1 MQYGVEVPTYK
12 RQDNKK
18 SKKKTNIQNNSI
30 KIVTIM
36 ILGFMLSRVGFGFI
50 DGLYIAP
57 FGLGYLISVIKKSS
71 VKESTIAFVAIA
83 LGYLSQ
89 YLINRDIIIYIS
101 IGAVIL
107 GIKYIYTLRK
117 KEVKVKSSFI
127 VLIAMFVGLQCL
139 LGNQDISIN
148 IVFALIKSLII
159 IPTFFMIN
167 YGVNCMKEIN
177 TNYFYSIEELISL
190 AILMCLIIAGVGELS
205 IAGVAIRDILALAV
219 IITVAY
225 SAGSNAGAV
234 VGVTMGLI
242 IGIVNNDILLAT
254 TLYGICGL
262 VVGIF
267 TETGKVFSILAYFVV
282 SFIIMTY
289 SNNFNKPMII
299 QVVASA
305 VIMALIPKNII
316 KNLLSEL
323 NNEEKSKVISDAQ
336 IEGIKSEFVDRLEVL
351 RGSLVAIA
359 NSVENLSGN
368 EKLLLKNKGTA
379 LVENLA
385 DRVCQEC
392 EMNGKCW
399 GRELHNTFNEFG
411 ELMQSCENKNSYLPK
426 TLNSRCVKRTT
437 LLKSAEELYG
447 TYTVNEA
454 LKSRLMEARAI
465 LANQMSNMSFSV
477 TNILNDFNQNV
488 DSCLEIDKLLRK
500 TLAKNK
506 IRYINIYS
514 FVDAKGRLKIKI
526 KVNGYDGENY
536 CRKEIIPVIS
546 NFIKAPL
553 YIGEK
558 GCKIDPST
566 NECSILIEETPKYHI
581 SSYVAFEIKDG
592 EKYSGD
598 SYSFGDNKSGQ
609 YVTIISDGMGSGPE
623 AGLESGAAIDLIE
636 RFIDGGFSESTMLNT
651 VNAVMGMKFSED
663 EKFTTLDMNT
673 IDLYN
678 GDAKFIKV
686 GGSMSFIKRGNEVD
700 VISNSTLPFGIIDTI
715 NTTPIKK
722 RVKQGDIVITM
733 SDGIVDV
740 DRENLGDY
748 NWIVEYLKESSSNP
762 EVLSREI
769 IDRAKKI
776 SGGRVLDDMTVIVSK
791 LYSSY

>member
-12 RQDNKK
+12 RQENKK
-18 SKKKTNIQNNSI
+18 SKKRTNIQNNSI
-30 KIVTIM
+30 KIVTIL
-36 ILGFMLSRVGFGFI
+36 IFGFMLSRVGFGFI

-57 FGLGYLISVIKKSS
+57 FGLGYLISVIKKNS
-71 VKESTIAFVAIA
+71 VKESTIAFIAIS

-107 GIKYIYTLRK
+107 GIKYMYDLRK
-117 KEVKVKSSFI
+117 KEVNIKACFI
-127 VLIAMFVGLQCL
+127 AIITIFIALQCL
-139 LGNQDISIN
+139 LGNQDVSIN
-148 IVFALIKSLII
+148 IIFALIKSLVI

-190 AILMCLIIAGVGELS
+190 AILMCLIIAGVGDLS
-205 IAGVAIRDILALAV
+205 IAGVAIRDVLALAV

-225 SAGSNAGAV
+225 AAGSNAGAV
-234 VGVTMGLI
+234 AGVTMGLI

-267 TETGKVFSILAYFVV
+267 TETGKIFSILAYFVV

-289 SNNFNKPMII
+289 SDNLNTAMII

-305 VIMALIPKNII
+305 IIMALIPKNII

-336 IEGIKSEFVDRLEVL
+336 IEGIKSEFVDRLEIL
-351 RGSLVAIA
+351 RGSLVAIS

-385 DRVCQEC
+385 DRVCQDC

-411 ELMQSCENKNSYLPK
+411 ELMQACGNKNSYLPK
-426 TLNSRCVKRTT
+426 TLNSKCVKRNT

-454 LKSRLMEARAI
+454 LKSRLMEARSI
-465 LANQMSNMSFSV
+465 LASQMSNMSFAV
-477 TNILNDFNQNV
+477 TNILKDFNQSV

-506 IRYINIYS
+506 IRYKNIYS
-514 FVDAKGRLKIKI
+514 FVDSNGRLKIKI
-526 KVNGYDGENY
+526 KVDGYDGENY
-536 CRKEIIPVIS
+536 CRKEIIPVVS

-558 GCKIDPST
+558 GCEIDPST

-598 SYSFGDNKSGQ
+598 SYSFGGNKSGQ
-609 YVTIISDGMGSGPE
+609 YITIISDGMGSGPE

-663 EKFTTLDMNT
+663 EKFTTLDMST

-678 GDAKFIKV
+678 GEAKFIKV
-686 GGSMSFIKRGNEVD
+686 GGSMSFIKRGDDVE

-715 NTTPIKK
+715 NVTPIKK
-722 RVKQGDIVITM
+722 KVKQGDIVITM

-748 NWIVEYLKESSSNP
+748 NWIMEYLKESSSNP